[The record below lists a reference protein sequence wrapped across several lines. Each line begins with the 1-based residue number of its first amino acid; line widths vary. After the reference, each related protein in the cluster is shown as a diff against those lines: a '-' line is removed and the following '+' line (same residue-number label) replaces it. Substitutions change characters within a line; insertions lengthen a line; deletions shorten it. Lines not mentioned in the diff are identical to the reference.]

1 MASTKELKQRIKGIK
16 NTSKITRAM
25 EMISA
30 VKMRKAVARVLAIRP
45 YAESALAVLAK
56 VSQAMNDEEHPL
68 FRERPIKNVLFVAV
82 TSNRGLCGSFNTQVM
97 RQVKAELARLSERH
111 PEIEKTDFVSIGK
124 KGDQMLRRFEGE
136 IKASFPD
143 ALTSAR
149 VEDMRSVAML
159 VRDEYES
166 GRYDK
171 VMLVYTD
178 YISAM
183 TQKTRVRRVLPL
195 SQGALEDEIEEMNHS
210 DRMMYENNTPVS
222 EAGAGFEPAP
232 GSKSSEAE
240 PLAQYAIEPSPEMVL
255 KTLIPR
261 LIEMQLYHAIL
272 ESNASQEAARMMA
285 MRNATDAA
293 KDMVADFTLTY
304 NQLRQAKV
312 TQEIAELSAG
322 MAAVSG

>member
-16 NTSKITRAM
+16 STSKITRAM

-45 YAESALAVLAK
+45 YAEHSLQVLSK
-56 VSQAMNDEEHPL
+56 VSQAMNSEEHPL
-68 FRERPIKNVLFVAV
+68 FQERPIKNVLFVVV
-82 TSNRGLCGSFNTQVM
+82 TSNRGLCGSFNAQIV
-97 RQVKAELARLSERH
+97 RQVKSELVELGERH
-111 PEIEKTDFVSIGK
+111 PETEKIDFVSIGK
-124 KGDQMLRRFEGE
+124 KGDQMLRRFDGS
-136 IKASFPD
+136 INASFPD
-143 ALTSAR
+143 VLVSAK
-149 VEDMRSVAML
+149 VEDVRSVAML
-159 VRDEYES
+159 IRDEYES

-171 VMLVYTD
+171 VMLIYTD

-183 TQKTRVRRVLPL
+183 TQKTRVRRLLPL

-210 DRMMYENNTPVS
+210 DRMMYENNPIAA
-222 EAGAGFEPAP
+222 E
-232 GSKSSEAE
+232 KSSDTFG
-240 PLAQYAIEPSPEMVL
+240 PVVQYKIEPSPEMVL
-255 KTLIPR
+255 RTLIPR

>member
-1 MASTKELKQRIKGIK
+1 MASTKELKQRIKGIRS
-16 NTSKITRAM
+16 TSKITRAM

-45 YAESALAVLAK
+45 YAEHSLQVLSK
-56 VSQAMNDEEHPL
+56 VSQAMKSEEHPL
-68 FRERPIKNVLFVAV
+68 FRERPIKNVLFVVV
-82 TSNRGLCGSFNTQVM
+82 TSNRGLCGSFNAQIM
-97 RQVKAELARLSERH
+97 RQAKVEMAKLSERH
-111 PEIEKTDFVSIGK
+111 PEAEKIDFVSIGK
-124 KGDQMLRRFEGE
+124 KGDQMLRRFDGA

-143 ALTSAR
+143 VLVSAK
-149 VEDMRSVAML
+149 VEDVRSVAML

-183 TQKTRVRRVLPL
+183 TQKTRVRRLLPL
-195 SQGALEDEIEEMNHS
+195 SQGALGDEIEEMNHS
-210 DRMMYENNTPVS
+210 DRMMYENNVVAS
-222 EAGAGFEPAP
+222 EKR
-232 GSKSSEAE
+232 SDMSDSAE
-240 PLAQYAIEPSPEMVL
+240 QYAIEPSPEMVL
-255 KTLIPR
+255 ETLIPR
-261 LIEMQLYHAIL
+261 LIEIQLYHAIL